1 MRRSKQRGLA
11 TLHPGSQEEHGY
23 QIEQAWYR
31 VRHFS
36 HCITDELNVMH
47 DKWAR
52 QSMINPSKGQE
63 IVYKELESSF
73 CKAKTSRVS
82 VIWASELGRRARG
95 HLHITILGSVM
106 LLEI

>member
-1 MRRSKQRGLA
+1 
-11 TLHPGSQEEHGY
+11 
-23 QIEQAWYR
+23 
-31 VRHFS
+31 
-36 HCITDELNVMH
+36 
-47 DKWAR
+47 
-52 QSMINPSKGQE
+52 MINPSKGQE